1 MAIDWAADIVD
12 GVRCPARPESV
23 HLTPLAMA
31 RRLRLVLPDQPV
43 HLVQRGHNRDPI
55 FRDDRD
61 RSLYRRL
68 LVDGCERLSCAVH
81 AYAFMTNHVHLLVTP
96 TRAEAL
102 SELMQ
107 WIGRH
112 YVTAFNRRHQRS
124 GTLWEGR
131 FRSCLVDSARYF
143 LACSRYI
150 DQNPVRAGMV
160 DAPEAYRWSS
170 HARLGFGVPDAL
182 VTEHAEYTALGP
194 TAAARE
200 AAYRTLCQPSLD
212 VEVAETIR
220 RAGHRGDAIGSPA
233 FIKALQRR
241 WQRPVLRIGHG
252 GDRRSP
258 RALSTHRSTTL
269 TP

>member
-1 MAIDWAADIVD
+1 M
-12 GVRCPARPESV
+12 ARP
-23 HLTPLAMA
+23 
-31 RRLRLVLPDQPV
+31 LRLVLPDQPV
-43 HLVQRGHNRDPI
+43 HVVQRGHNRDPV

-61 RSLYRRL
+61 RCLYRQL
-68 LVDGCERLSCAVH
+68 LVDGCDRLGCAVH
-81 AYAFMTNHVHLLVTP
+81 AYVLMTNHVHLLVTP
-96 TRAEAL
+96 TRAQAL
-102 SELMQ
+102 SELIQ

-112 YVTAFNRRHQRS
+112 YVTAFNRRHRRS

-131 FRSCLVDSARYF
+131 FRSSLVDSPRYF

-200 AAYRTLCQPSLD
+200 AAYRTLCQPQLD
-212 VEVAETIR
+212 EALAERIR
-220 RAGHRGDAIGSPA
+220 HAGRRGDPLGSPS
-233 FIKALQRR
+233 FIKLLQRR
-241 WQRPVLRIGHG
+241 SPRPVMRLRHG
-252 GDRRSP
+252 GDRRSVRTMSTRP
-258 RALSTHRSTTL
+258 RANQRLESTTL